1 MIQQSV
7 AANSKMLSINMTVCD
22 MNCSSLDN
30 DSDCL
35 SLDNNNEI
43 GDIRISAKIIS
54 FIIYFFGMLGI
65 SSLLGIIHYE
75 KFGQD
80 PQKRSFADLM
90 FTSNCTTIMIIWPI
104 VETITQIRW
113 FYGPVGYAMTKFK
126 HYLVSCVLSIPL
138 GLTESI
144 LYRLLMIYSWK
155 KCAMIDDEFFSNF
168 FNIFNF
174 MVAQMISMYRLMTG
188 QFETKEYFTIFSGVE
203 ANIEKPRFVYNF
215 KIKSKLPSIM
225 ILFF

>member
-7 AANSKMLSINMTVCD
+7 AEHSKMLSINMTVCD

-155 KCAMIDDEFFSNF
+155 KCAMFNDEFCAIF
-168 FNIFNF
+168 FNAFNF
-174 MVAQMISMYRLMTG
+174 LMVQMISVYRLMTG
-188 QFETKEYFTIFSGVE
+188 QLETNETFYIFSGIEVDV
-203 ANIEKPRFVYNF
+203 EKPGGLVHINY
-215 KIKSKLPSIM
+215 KS
-225 ILFF
+225 